1 MNFYIWGHSLDV
13 SDESYIKEIFSFNE
27 HMDNNVHVTVY
38 HFNKVAK
45 FDLLAN
51 LIYILGKEKV
61 EYWMKNKWLT
71 FKPNPE
77 II

>member
-1 MNFYIWGHSLDV
+1 
-13 SDESYIKEIFSFNE
+13 
-27 HMDNNVHVTVY
+27 MDNNVHVTVY